1 MFIVELTQKQRSD
14 LLIASYQEVH
24 GVGLTLLINLFTW
37 LKLPLPSWPIVT
49 IFPSEISKL
58 FVEQYFETM

>member
-1 MFIVELTQKQRSD
+1 MFLVELTQKQWSD
-14 LLIASYQEVH
+14 LLGASYQEVH
-24 GVGLTLLINLFTW
+24 GVGLTLLINLFTC
-37 LKLPLPSWPIVT
+37 LKLPLPSWPTVT